1 TGQQN
6 QLTQGTDLVPA
17 RHTGLLYTLPHRDL
31 VIAGDSE
38 RSHRA
43 CWVLRAP
50 RRSKGGGVC
59 FRINNAWCDQRNV
72 HFTESFCSPDI
83 ADTDL
88 ALGKLYEAGNRQE
101 TVRPE
106 AACIVVGDF
115 NKATFRKVAPK
126 FVQHV
131 SCSTRGS
138 RTLDHC
144 YTPFRDAY
152 KPLPRP
158 PFGKSDHSSILL
170 LPTYRQKLKQAPPT
184 IREVHR
190 WSDQS
195 DSMLQDC
202 FDHVDWAMFR
212 EALT

>member
-1 TGQQN
+1 M
-6 QLTQGTDLVPA
+6 
-17 RHTGLLYTLPHRDL
+17 
-31 VIAGDSE
+31 
-38 RSHRA
+38 
-43 CWVLRAP
+43 
-50 RRSKGGGVC
+50 
-59 FRINNAWCDQRNV
+59 NA
-72 HFTESFCSPDI
+72 E

-88 ALGKLYEAGNRQE
+88 TLGKLYEAVNRQE
-101 TVRPE
+101 AARPE

-115 NKATFRKVAPK
+115 NKANFRKVAPK

-138 RTLDHC
+138 RTLYHC

-152 KPLPRP
+152 KALPRP
-158 PFGKSDHSSILL
+158 PFGKSDHSSIQL

-202 FDHVDWAMFR
+202 FDHVDWEMFR
-212 EALT
+212 EASNNNLDEYTQTL